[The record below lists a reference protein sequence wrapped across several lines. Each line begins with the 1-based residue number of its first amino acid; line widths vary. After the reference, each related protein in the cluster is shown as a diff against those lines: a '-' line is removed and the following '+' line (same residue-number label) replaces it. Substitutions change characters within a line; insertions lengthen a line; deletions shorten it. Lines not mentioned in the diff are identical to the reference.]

1 MMTSIYCTITRRRW
15 KYYMIFLVI
24 LGFISLSFVLYMCI
38 VLLYDHQQD
47 FPFVGR
53 LNTRLRDDI
62 LLLDGVEEVLF
73 QGEFSETCT
82 KTMMKTV
89 VSV

>member
-1 MMTSIYCTITRRRW
+1 MMTSFHCTITRRRW
-15 KYYMIFLVI
+15 KYYIILLVI

-53 LNTRLRDDI
+53 LNARLRDDI
-62 LLLDGVEEVLF
+62 LQLDGVEGVLF
-73 QGEFSETCT
+73 QGEFSKTYT
-82 KTMMKTV
+82 KPVMKTLV
-89 VSV
+89 CV

>member
-1 MMTSIYCTITRRRW
+1 MMTSFRCTITRRRW
-15 KYYMIFLVI
+15 KYYVILLVI

-62 LLLDGVEEVLF
+62 LQLDGVEGVLF
-73 QGEFSETCT
+73 QGEFSKTYT
-82 KTMMKTV
+82 KPVMKTLV
-89 VSV
+89 CV